1 MFVNQL
7 NEALKK
13 PPFMAYEE
21 EDAIIVRL
29 KGREDIESKH
39 EYKFIGTDEQNQLYQ
54 EFGTKQCLKKYM
66 RHIGRKGIM
75 HHLGQTDF
83 RKPAG
88 FEVHHNF
95 PLRMGGK
102 NEIENFRLVPT
113 EVHKKLH
120 ALIWTPLKEVLEQYA
135 LSEKRRIFVA
145 LPPTPQLLTSVEKML
160 KQERAHRA
168 IAAEAT
174 YLVSYKEVRKR
185 QAAVL
190 IQNRKKRNDRIQAGK
205 KRAAFLRRAHEK
217 GVLDLL
223 PKPKREMGNVPQA
236 NLLPAEG
243 VMGQSNAIKS
253 APYNHGV
260 SDSGG
265 VRVATWQSGQRRDV
279 PCLSKE

>member
-13 PPFMAYEE
+13 TPFVAYEE
-21 EDAIIVRL
+21 DDIIVVRL
-29 KGREDIESKH
+29 KGREDIEVKH
-39 EYKFIGTDEQNQLYQ
+39 EYRFIGTDEQSLLYQ
-54 EFGTKQCLKKYM
+54 EFGVNKCLKKYM

-102 NEIENFRLVPT
+102 NEMENFRLVPT

-120 ALIWTPLKEVLEQYA
+120 ALIWAPLKEVLEQYA
-135 LSEKRRIFVA
+135 WSEKRRVFVA
-145 LPPTPQLLTSVEKML
+145 LPPTPQLLTSVEKLL

-168 IAAEAT
+168 IVTEAT
-174 YLVSYKEVRKR
+174 YLAPYQEVRKQ

-205 KRAAFLRRAHEK
+205 KQAAFLREAHEK
-217 GVLDLL
+217 GILDLL
-223 PKPKREMGNVPQA
+223 PKPKQETGTAQQVDSMQIKGSI
-236 NLLPAEG
+236 
-243 VMGQSNAIKS
+243 GQSGAITQVPHNQGPLAS
-253 APYNHGV
+253 E
-260 SDSGG
+260 G
-265 VRVATWQSGQRRDV
+265 VRVATHPPRQRRDV